1 MVCGSYWTQIGV
13 KNVDHPRPGHLKS
26 QKSHWCGMEWD
37 DCIWHLDIV
46 HTYVTIRFPIFFSH
60 TPFSIFGDNSPSIVG
75 WLCHK
80 SWDDLLIPSLQRRKP
95 ETCPGGSVSQ
105 DLRTGGADG
114 MVFVWRPRK
123 TGEKAWKRLMIFCDV
138 VWFSMVFCVF
148 LDDSTRSMT
157 KWSSFEHGF
166 HSIWS
171 SGSSL
176 RRFIGSRLFGS
187 SNWLDSVRFG

>member
-1 MVCGSYWTQIGV
+1 
-13 KNVDHPRPGHLKS
+13 
-26 QKSHWCGMEWD
+26 
-37 DCIWHLDIV
+37 
-46 HTYVTIRFPIFFSH
+46 
-60 TPFSIFGDNSPSIVG
+60 
-75 WLCHK
+75 
-80 SWDDLLIPSLQRRKP
+80 
-95 ETCPGGSVSQ
+95 
-105 DLRTGGADG
+105 

-123 TGEKAWKRLMIFCDV
+123 TGENAWKRLMIFCDV

>member
-37 DCIWHLDIV
+37 DCIRHVDIV

-105 DLRTGGADG
+105 DLRTGEADG
-114 MVFVWRPRK
+114 MVFLWRSRK
-123 TGEKAWKRLMIFCDV
+123 TGEKHGKGW
-138 VWFSMVFCVF
+138 WFSMIFYDF
-148 LDDSTRSMT
+148 LWFSWWFSQIYDQMIQLRT
-157 KWSSFEHGF
+157 WVSFNLELWIITQALHWVPTF
-166 HSIWS
+166 WVKQ
-171 SGSSL
+171 L
-176 RRFIGSRLFGS
+176 
-187 SNWLDSVRFG
+187 VRFG